1 MGFLLMVSIAETPTY
16 VGLSLSIAYSYQR
29 GEMTVD
35 ELFAWLRAS
44 KQEQTQSA
52 DISQGQTMTFLIFL
66 LACGAAASTGMIFQ
80 PGPWYESLNK
90 PRFTPPNWVF
100 PVAWTTIYL
109 LLAWVGYRL
118 TLTPGSETVLALWAA
133 QIALNTLWTPVFF
146 GAHRIFAGMLII
158 TLLWLVV
165 AAMVVL
171 ALRLDVITGLIL
183 FPYLA
188 WLCVAAAL
196 NFSILRNN
204 RE

>member
-1 MGFLLMVSIAETPTY
+1 MMNVVI
-16 VGLSLSIAYSYQR
+16 
-29 GEMTVD
+29 
-35 ELFAWLRAS
+35 
-44 KQEQTQSA
+44 
-52 DISQGQTMTFLIFL
+52 FLI
-66 LACGAAASTGMIFQ
+66 ACGAAASSGIFFK
-80 PGPWYESLNK
+80 PGAWYESLVK
-90 PRFTPPNWVF
+90 PGFTPPNWVF

-118 TLTPGSETVLALWAA
+118 TLLPGSETVLALWAA

-146 GAHRIFAGMLII
+146 GAHRPFAAMVILAI
-158 TLLWLVV
+158 LWLVV
-165 AAMVVL
+165 ATMVVL

-204 RE
+204 PR